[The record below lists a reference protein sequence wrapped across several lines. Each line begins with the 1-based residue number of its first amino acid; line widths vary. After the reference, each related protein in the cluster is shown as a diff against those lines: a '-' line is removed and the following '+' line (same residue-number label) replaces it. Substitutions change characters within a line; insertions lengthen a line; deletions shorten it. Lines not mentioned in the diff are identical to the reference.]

1 MFPYSAFVVP
11 TYGRQYSAAVDR
23 GILMVDAGGQRQDNE
38 EFLGLEGI
46 AAQIG
51 PVLVS
56 GSSPGSLRRAR
67 EQHQTAF
74 PSGLLELG
82 KGSDSNGSQCVP
94 QFNVKTL
101 SDGWCG
107 KNGTTECPGFCQG
120 FVRRLLRSCEHR
132 AAIPRGSRLLSDGTC
147 RR

>member
-67 EQHQTAF
+67 EQHQTALSF
-74 PSGLLELG
+74 GLLELG

-107 KNGTTECPGFCQG
+107 KMGLQNALDFAKVLFVGF
-120 FVRRLLRSCEHR
+120 FVLASIE
-132 AAIPRGSRLLSDGTC
+132 PPFRGVPDF
-147 RR
+147 